1 MDITPSA
8 AVNQVFRVRKQVV
21 GKKKKKWVWYYIKE
35 KNHKRRG

>member
-21 GKKKKKWVWYYIKE
+21 GKKKKWVWYYIKE

>member
-21 GKKKKKWVWYYIKE
+21 GKKKEEVGVVLY
-35 KNHKRRG
+35 